1 MNAIRKAQEAYSQ
14 TARTI
19 KTPRSTEYEAFAR
32 ITKNLKSGAGTG
44 HSGIAR
50 LAGALHEN
58 RQLWTILASDVADT
72 RNGLPADIRARIVY
86 LAEFTHLHSAR
97 VLSDGASTAPLIEIN
112 TAVMAGLRG
121 EGTSP

>member
-32 ITKNLKSGAGTG
+32 ITNALKSSTS
-44 HSGIAR
+44 SGQKDIRR
-50 LAGALHEN
+50 LAGALHDN
-58 RQLWTILASDVADT
+58 RHLWTILASDVADT
-72 RNGLPADIRARIVY
+72 GNALPADIRARIVY

-97 VLSDGASTAPLIEIN
+97 VLSDGVSAAPLIEIN
-112 TAVMAGLRG
+112 TAIMAGLRG
-121 EGTSP
+121 EGQRP